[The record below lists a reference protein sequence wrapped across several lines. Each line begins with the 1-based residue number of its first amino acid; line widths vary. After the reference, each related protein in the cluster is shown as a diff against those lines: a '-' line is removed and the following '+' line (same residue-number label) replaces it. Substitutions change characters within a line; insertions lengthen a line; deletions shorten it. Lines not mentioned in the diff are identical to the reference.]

1 MDFRLPKIK
10 EWIDKN
16 APGDLFIPFCATIEH
31 HLSAQETSEQR
42 RSEEE
47 ALGVI
52 SVLPKIIV
60 AGYNALQLMY
70 YFTAGHDEVRAW
82 TIRRGYKAPQAAGII
97 HTDFERGFIAAEVMK
112 FDDLKELGSE
122 NAVKAGGKYLLKG
135 KEYVMEDGDI
145 VFFKFNVTNSA
156 KKK

>member
-1 MDFRLPKIK
+1 M
-10 EWIDKN
+10 
-16 APGDLFIPFCATIEH
+16 
-31 HLSAQETSEQR
+31 AQRQA
-42 RSEEE
+42 EEA
-47 ALGVI
+47 ALGVT

-60 AGYNALQLMY
+60 AGYSALQLMY

-82 TIRRGYKAPQAAGII
+82 TIRRGMKAPQAAGVI

-112 FDDLKELGSE
+112 YDDLKELGSE
-122 NAVKAGGKYLLKG
+122 NAVKSGGKYNLKG

-145 VFFKFNVTNSA
+145 VFFKFNVTNTA